1 MKRTNWI
8 LPHIVKGTPTSGVPL
23 FYTDANKSEKIL
35 YNQEK
40 EIKWFKALMI
50 QLKKERI
57 ELYAILT
64 VFLDFPEPLNIVTD
78 SQYAKRVVLHI

>member
-23 FYTDANKSEKIL
+23 FYTDANKSEKVL

-50 QLKKERI
+50 Q
-57 ELYAILT
+57 
-64 VFLDFPEPLNIVTD
+64 
-78 SQYAKRVVLHI
+78 